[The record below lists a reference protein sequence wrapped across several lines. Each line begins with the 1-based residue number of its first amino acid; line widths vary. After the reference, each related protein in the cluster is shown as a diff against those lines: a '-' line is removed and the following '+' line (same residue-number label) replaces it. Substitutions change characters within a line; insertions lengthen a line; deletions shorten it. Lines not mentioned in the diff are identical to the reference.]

1 MGSQKVLRIL
11 VVEDNRDAARSLA
24 QLLELSGHEVVVAPD
39 GRSALG
45 AVEAAPPDVALIDIG
60 LPDVDGYQVARILLA
75 RPAEKRPLLV
85 AVTGHGEEEDFKR
98 SLEAG
103 IDLHLVKPA
112 DPEQLQQLLR
122 RFQALLDDGE
132 EAEVAAP
139 GK

>member
-1 MGSQKVLRIL
+1 MENERVLRIL
-11 VVEDNRDAARSLA
+11 VVEDNQDAARCLA
-24 QLLELSGHEVVVAPD
+24 QLLEASGHEVVVASD

-60 LPDVDGYQVARILLA
+60 LPDVDGYQVAKILLA

-85 AVTGHGEEEDFKR
+85 AVTGHGQEDDFKR

-112 DPEQLQQLLR
+112 DPEQLQQLLI
-122 RFQALLDDGE
+122 RFQALLGGVE
-132 EAEVAAP
+132 EPEPAAP
-139 GK
+139 GA